1 MMKKTWKWMGSVAL
15 GVTFLLSSCGE
26 GNPYTNAL
34 PKDAAA
40 VCSMDLMEMVQK
52 CDLNDQAKL
61 SMGQMMKS
69 ALKGSADALVDKL
82 MENPEES
89 GLRLTDRVYFF
100 TASQMEMGGV
110 LVRMADKGKLEDLIK
125 VLQEQKAC
133 EAPADG
139 DGCRWTIGGS
149 GLMAWTDDAFLVLV
163 NDGDPRDLQHQA
175 SMWLRQQ
182 TGEGYSGTPEFKKL
196 ADADEDVAMVTSL
209 NAMPKSYLSPMT
221 MGLPA
226 DLNLNDLKLFS
237 TLDFQAGKAV
247 MEVETLFAGKFKD
260 LLEKQKE
267 VSGELDG
274 TYLEAFPANTVLWM
288 AANVNGEKAY
298 ELLRENP
305 TVRQELDNSMMPLD
319 FEAIFKA
326 VKGDVAV
333 AMPTMSMNPGFILYA
348 DVTGSEFL
356 RTFEDLKPILAM
368 TNGQMRLLDK
378 GENAYQFVAADGSM
392 WGLGRRPVSVWFGV
406 KDKHFYL
413 TNNEELIGRE
423 VKGLSLKDCD
433 WAKDV
438 KDKHFYLNVNFQAL
452 SAILPQLPY
461 VSMLDYLSIESD
473 EPTKARMVLQMKNH
487 QENVLKQ
494 LVKIV
499 NN

>member
-1 MMKKTWKWMGSVAL
+1 MKKTWKWMGGLAL
-15 GVTFLLSSCGE
+15 GMAFLLSACGE
-26 GNPYTNAL
+26 DNAYTNAL

-40 VCSMDLMEMVQK
+40 VFSFDLMEMAQK
-52 CDLNDQAKL
+52 CDLNDQVKQ

-69 ALKGSADALVDKL
+69 SLKGSADALVDKL

-100 TASQMEMGGV
+100 AASQMEMGGV
-110 LVRMADKGKLEDLIK
+110 LVRMADKGKLEDLMAM
-125 VLQEQKAC
+125 LQEQKAC

-139 DGCRWTIGGS
+139 DGCRWTVGGG
-149 GLMAWTDDAFLVLV
+149 GLMAWTDDAFLMLAG
-163 NDGDPRDLQHQA
+163 NGNPKDLQHQA
-175 SMWLRQQ
+175 SMWLRQKE
-182 TGEGYSGTPEFKKL
+182 GEGYSGTPEFKKL
-196 ADADEDVAMVTSL
+196 EDADEDVAMVTSL
-209 NAMPKSYLSPMT
+209 NAMPKSYLGPVT

-226 DLNLNDLKLFS
+226 DLNLNDLKIFS

-247 MEVETLFAGKFKD
+247 MEVETLLEGKFKD
-260 LLEKQKE
+260 LLKKQAE

-274 TYLEAFPANTVLWM
+274 TYLKVFPANTVCWM
-288 AANVNGEKAY
+288 AANVNGEKVY

-326 VKGDVAV
+326 VKGDVAL
-333 AMPTMSMNPGFILYA
+333 AMPEMSLKPGFILYA
-348 DVTGSEFL
+348 DVKNGDFM
-356 RTFEDLKPILAM
+356 RTFEDLKPMLAM
-368 TNGQMRLLDK
+368 TNGQMQLVDK
-378 GENAYQFVAADGSM
+378 GENAYQFVAANGAM
-392 WGLGRRPVSVWFGV
+392 LGMGRGPVSFWLGV
-406 KDKHFYL
+406 KDERFYL
-413 TNNEELIGRE
+413 TNQEDLIGRE

-452 SAILPQLPY
+452 SAVLPQISY
-461 VSMLDYLSIESD
+461 ISMLDYLSIESD
-473 EPTKARMVLQMKNH
+473 EPTKARLVLQLKDH
-487 QENVLKQ
+487 KENVLKQ
-494 LVKIV
+494 LVQIV

>member
-1 MMKKTWKWMGSVAL
+1 MGGLAL
-15 GVTFLLSSCGE
+15 GMALLLSACGE
-26 GNPYTNAL
+26 ENAYTNAL

-40 VCSMDLMEMVQK
+40 VCSLDLMEMAQK
-52 CDLNDQAKL
+52 CDLNDQAKR

-69 ALKGSADALVDKL
+69 SLKGSADALVDKL

-100 TASQMEMGGV
+100 VTPQMGAGGA

-139 DGCRWTIGGS
+139 DGCRWTVGGG

-163 NDGDPRDLQHQA
+163 SDGNPKDWQHQA
-175 SMWLRQQ
+175 SMWLRQKE
-182 TGEGYSGTPEFKKL
+182 GEGYSGTPEFKKL
-196 ADADEDVAMVTSL
+196 EDAGEDVAMVTSL

-226 DLNLNDLKLFS
+226 DLDLNDLKIFY

-260 LLEKQKE
+260 VLKKQAE
-267 VSGELDG
+267 ASGELDG
-274 TYLEAFPANTVLWM
+274 TYLKTFPANTVLWM
-288 AANVNGEKAY
+288 AANVNGGKAY

-333 AMPTMSMNPGFILYA
+333 AMPEMSMNPGFVLYA
-348 DVTGSEFL
+348 DVTNSDFL

-413 TNNEELIGRE
+413 TNNEELIDRE

-433 WAKDV
+433 WAKNV

-452 SAILPQLPY
+452 SAVLPQVPY
-461 VSMLDYLSIESD
+461 VGMLDYLSIESD
-473 EPTKARMVLQMKNH
+473 EPTKGRMVLQMKNRK
-487 QENVLKQ
+487 ENVLKQ
-494 LVKIV
+494 LVQIV

>member
-1 MMKKTWKWMGSVAL
+1 MKKTWKRLGGLAL
-15 GVTFLLSSCGE
+15 GVAFLLSSCGE
-26 GNPYTNAL
+26 GNLYTNAL

-40 VCSMDLMEMVQK
+40 VFSLDLMEMAQK
-52 CDLNDQAKL
+52 CDLNDQTKL

-69 ALKGSADALVDKL
+69 SLKGSADALVDKL

-89 GLRLTDRVYFF
+89 GLKLTDRVYFF
-100 TASQMEMGGV
+100 VTPQMGAGGA
-110 LVRMADKGKLEDLIK
+110 LVRVADKGKLEDLIE
-125 VLQEQKAC
+125 LLHAQQAC

-139 DGCRWTIGGS
+139 DGCRWTVGGG
-149 GLMAWTDDAFLVLV
+149 GLMAWTDDAFLLLAS
-163 NDGDPRDLQHQA
+163 DGDPKDLQHQA

-182 TGEGYSGTPEFKKL
+182 AGEGYSGTPEFKKL
-196 ADADEDVAMVTSL
+196 EDADEDVAMVTSM
-209 NAMPKSYLSPMT
+209 NAMPKSYLAPMT

-226 DLNLNDLKLFS
+226 DLDLNDLKLFS
-237 TLDFQAGKAV
+237 TLDFQEGKAV
-247 MEVETLFAGKFKD
+247 MEVETLLEGKFKD
-260 LLEKQKE
+260 LLKKQAE

-274 TYLEAFPANTVLWM
+274 TYLKTFPANTVLWM

-333 AMPTMSMNPGFILYA
+333 AMPEMSMNPGFVLYA
-348 DVTGSEFL
+348 DVTNSDFL

-413 TNNEELIGRE
+413 TNNEELIDRE

-433 WAKDV
+433 WAKNV

-452 SAILPQLPY
+452 SAVLPQVPY
-461 VSMLDYLSIESD
+461 VGMLDYLSIESD
-473 EPTKARMVLQMKNH
+473 EPTKGRMVLQMKNH
-487 QENVLKQ
+487 KENVLKQ

>member
-1 MMKKTWKWMGSVAL
+1 MGSVAL

-26 GNPYTNAL
+26 GNSYTNAL

-40 VCSMDLMEMVQK
+40 VCSMDLMEMAQK

-61 SMGQMMKS
+61 SMGKVMKS
-69 ALKGSADALVDKL
+69 VLKGSADALVDKL

-89 GLRLTDRVYFF
+89 GLGLADRVYFF
-100 TASQMEMGGV
+100 KPSQMEMAGV
-110 LVRMADKGKLEDLIK
+110 LVRVTDKGKLEDLIK
-125 VLQEQKAC
+125 MLQEQKVC

-139 DGCRWTIGGS
+139 DGCRWTVGGS
-149 GLMAWTDDAFLVLV
+149 GLMAWTDDAFLALV
-163 NDGDPRDLQHQA
+163 NDGDPKDLRHQA

-182 TGEGYSGTPEFKKL
+182 AGEGYSGTPEFKKL

-209 NAMPKSYLSPMT
+209 NAMPKSYLTPMT

-247 MEVETLFAGKFKD
+247 MEVETLLAGKFKD
-260 LLEKQKE
+260 LLEKQAE

-333 AMPTMSMNPGFILYA
+333 AMPEMSMNPGFILYA

-356 RTFEDLKPILAM
+356 RTFEDLKPMLAM
-368 TNGQMRLLDK
+368 TNGQMRLVDK

-392 WGLGRRPVSVWFGV
+392 WGLGRRPVYVWFGV

-452 SAILPQLPY
+452 SAVLPQIPY
-461 VSMLDYLSIESD
+461 VNMLDYLSVESD
-473 EPTKARMVLQMKNH
+473 EPTKARMVLQMKDH